1 MAGEDK
7 DFFGMSDEDF
17 AKVSPSSLG
26 SDEGASASS
35 SASEEGKADDENK
48 GNNGDDANANTGAD
62 ADAGTGDNNGDGTA
76 DVDAAKDAADK
87 GDEPGDKTKDEPDL
101 TDEELAKA
109 KPPAGKEPA
118 KDDPAKAA
126 ADADKDKSKEA
137 PKAEPVKDGEKQP
150 VQAAPSSKDM
160 KPEELASFYDQVMK
174 PFKANGRNIT
184 LRTPEEAI
192 RLMQM
197 GAGYGRKL
205 QDMQP
210 HLKTLRMLEKN
221 NLLDEG
227 KLSYLIDLD
236 QKNPDA
242 IKKLIKDAGIDPL
255 DLNIEDNASYRPTN
269 HSVSDTEVAFAE
281 TLKDV
286 SALPGGKETIQLI
299 NSTWDKTS
307 KEALWAQPEI
317 LTIIQSQRENGV
329 FDQIT
334 AEIDRKKMLG
344 EIAPNVPFLEA
355 YKIAGDAMVAAKA
368 LVIPG
373 SETAPAPKPANP
385 TPAAQPKVD
394 PNAGRVLGTRIAAPK
409 SGASANDKAKAAA
422 SPQSSSRKAKET
434 VNPLDMADDE
444 FLKQFNGRI

>member
-26 SDEGASASS
+26 SDEGAAASS
-35 SASEEGKADDENK
+35 SASEEEVKTD
-48 GNNGDDANANTGAD
+48 DDANKQAEEDANAAAAD
-62 ADAGTGDNNGDGTA
+62 ADAGNGDDTPAGDA
-76 DVDAAKDAADK
+76 DADAAKDADK
-87 GDEPGDKTKDEPDL
+87 AAEPGDKAKDEPEL
-101 TDEELAKA
+101 TDEEMAKA

-118 KDDPAKAA
+118 KDGEKPAA

-137 PKAEPVKDGEKQP
+137 STAEPVKDGEKPSP
-150 VQAAPSSKDM
+150 VVIQTSKDK
-160 KPEELASFYDQVMK
+160 KPEELAGFYDSLIGK
-174 PFKANGRNIT
+174 PIKANGKDIVLRN
-184 LRTPEEAI
+184 PEEVL
-192 RLMQM
+192 RLVQM

-205 QDMQP
+205 QEMQP

-227 KLSYLIDLD
+227 KLSYLIDLE
-236 QKNPDA
+236 QKNPEA
-242 IKKLIKDAGIDPL
+242 IKKLIKDSGIDPL
-255 DLNIEDNASYRPTN
+255 DLNMEDNANYRPTN
-269 HSVSDTEVAFAE
+269 HAVTDTEVEFSEA
-281 TLKDV
+281 LKDV
-286 SALPGGKETIQLI
+286 SAQPGGKETIQLI
-299 NSTWDKTS
+299 NSTWDKQS
-307 KEALWAQPEI
+307 KEALWAQPGI
-317 LTIIQSQRENGV
+317 LSIIQSQRENGV

-334 AEIDRKKMLG
+334 AEIDRRKMLG

-373 SETAPAPKPANP
+373 SEQQTETKPAPQ
-385 TPAAQPKVD
+385 TPVVQPKVD
-394 PNAGRVLGTRIAAPK
+394 PNAGRVLGTRTAAPK
-409 SGASANDKAKAAA
+409 SGVTANDKAKAAA